1 MKTVMPCPIE
11 ADPLAS
17 LLEDLDDGLE
27 LLQRCRQCG
36 LPESNLKG
44 LTEHL
49 VDLLDQI
56 DFYHFG
62 GPGLRHN
69 LLPA

>member
-1 MKTVMPCPIE
+1 MKTVTPCLIE
-11 ADPLAS
+11 ADALAS
-17 LLEDLDDGLE
+17 LLEDLDDGLK
-27 LLQRCRQCG
+27 LLQLCRQSG
-36 LPESNLKG
+36 LPEGKLKC
-44 LTEHL
+44 LMEHI
-49 VDLLDQI
+49 VETLDQI

>member
-1 MKTVMPCPIE
+1 ME

-17 LLEDLDDGLE
+17 LLDDLDDGLQ
-27 LLQRCRQCG
+27 LLERCRQNG
-36 LPESNLKG
+36 LPESNLKF

-49 VDLLDQI
+49 VDVLDQI

-62 GPGLRHN
+62 GHGLRDN